1 MKEIEAWILDRRLLR
16 CGAELDHKS
25 MRDFT
30 VPDDV
35 TKLESAERWSRQCP
49 QVGTMHSL
57 DLCGQKPVIEQEFWR
72 NRGIPVMGPALHII
86 EAPKRIDGVD
96 REPGGEAIASGV

>member
-49 QVGTMHSL
+49 QVGAVHSL
-57 DLCGQKPVIEQEFWR
+57 DLCWQQPVFEQEFWLH
-72 NRGIPVMGPALHII
+72 RGIPVVCPALGII
-86 EAPKRIDGVD
+86 KAPEGIDGID
-96 REPGGEAIASGV
+96 RVMYRHGIL